1 MKDALQSSGG
11 IQGVRVVAMQ
21 TIHSSSSDQR
31 KIPNIN
37 KLNNFQFDGESIT
50 AWRSY
55 GIGKGKEVEPV
66 NPLEDSNYNWLESTF
81 TPGRFKRIERKKP
94 GGAATNKPENADEE
108 EPLVQEQEDQIN
120 TSSAS
125 GFYSCPHDGCVRV
138 FQRLFALEK
147 HLSLE

>member
-1 MKDALQSSGG
+1 VTAENMKDALQSSGG

-37 KLNNFQFDGESIT
+37 KLNNFQFDGEGIT

-66 NPLEDSNYNWLESTF
+66 NPLE
-81 TPGRFKRIERKKP
+81 G
-94 GGAATNKPENADEE
+94 
-108 EPLVQEQEDQIN
+108 
-120 TSSAS
+120 
-125 GFYSCPHDGCVRV
+125 
-138 FQRLFALEK
+138 
-147 HLSLE
+147 